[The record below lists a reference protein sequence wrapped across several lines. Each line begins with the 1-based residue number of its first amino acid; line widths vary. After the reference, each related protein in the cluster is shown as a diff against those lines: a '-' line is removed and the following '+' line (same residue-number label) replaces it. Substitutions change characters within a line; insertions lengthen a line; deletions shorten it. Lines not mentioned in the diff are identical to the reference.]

1 VATDPDYEVLRDSV
15 SNAEM
20 WPHLEVFERHQ
31 KEAGSPGELES
42 IRYVEQVMRRYGYKT
57 DLILHDA
64 YVSLPRSASV
74 TAGNQ
79 VIAAITHSH
88 SQPSTGLTAPLVDL
102 RGGDEAAFAAA
113 DLRGKI
119 VMIDSLA
126 NPVMTRRAMAAGAA
140 GQLHV
145 SPHQYRHEMCISPVW
160 GSPGERELSRMP
172 STVVVTVAAADGA
185 ALRERLAADPATQV
199 TLKAE
204 VDTSWR
210 PTPIL
215 IADLPGP
222 DDGADAPFI
231 FFTGHHDAWYE
242 GVMDNG
248 GANAT
253 MMEVARL
260 CALKRGRWK
269 RGLRL
274 AFWSG
279 HSQGRYSSSASY
291 ADANWEELEKRA
303 LVHVN
308 VDSTG
313 GLGNTMIDT
322 GSAPELRA
330 LARESIEREVRDSYK
345 LRRVG
350 RAGDESFWGIG
361 VPAMYGNLS
370 AQPPQDGGTQGAHGT
385 GWWWHTAHDRLD
397 KMDGDILVR
406 DTRIYLH
413 SIWRLLTDD
422 VLPLDFSEHA
432 RSLKAELT
440 SMQEALGD
448 RFDLSLLIERAAT
461 LEARCEALRGEPARL
476 NAVLTA
482 LCRILVPVESTE
494 GDRFLPDPALPQQ
507 TYPSL
512 QPLRRLATLPRGSE
526 AARFLEVDMVRAR
539 ARVAFAL
546 AQAIAIADAAL
557 A

>member
-1 VATDPDYEVLRDSV
+1 VATDPDYEELRAAV

-20 WPHLEVFERHQ
+20 WPHLEVFERHH
-31 KEAGSPGELES
+31 KEAGSPGEWES
-42 IRYVEQVMRRYGYKT
+42 INYVEQVMRRYGYAT

-64 YVSLPRSASV
+64 YISLPGKASV
-74 TAGNQ
+74 VAGNQ
-79 VIAAITHSH
+79 VFEAITHSH
-88 SQPSTGLTAPLVDL
+88 SQPSTGLTAPVVDL
-102 RGGDEAAFAAA
+102 RGGDETAFAAA

-119 VMIDSLA
+119 AMIDSLA
-126 NPVMTRRAMAAGAA
+126 NPVMTRRAMAAGAI

-185 ALRERLAADPATQV
+185 ALRARLAGDPGMQV
-199 TLKAE
+199 TLNAE
-204 VDTSWR
+204 VDTGWR

-222 DDGADAPFI
+222 DGSTDSPFI

-260 CALKRGRWK
+260 CATKRGRWK

-279 HSQGRYSSSASY
+279 HSQGRYSSSAWY

-322 GSAPELRA
+322 GSAPELRG
-330 LARESIEREVRDSYK
+330 LARESIEREVTDPYK

-370 AQPPQDGGTQGAHGT
+370 AQPPKDGGTQGAHGT
-385 GWWWHTAHDRLD
+385 GWWWHTAHDRID

-413 SIWRLLTDD
+413 SIWRLVTDE
-422 VLPLDFSEHA
+422 VLPIDFSEHA
-432 RSLKAELT
+432 RSLRAELT
-440 SMQEALGD
+440 AIQEGLGD
-448 RFDLSLLIERAAT
+448 RFDLSLLIDRAGA
-461 LEARCEALRGEPARL
+461 LEARCAALRGNPEKL

-494 GDRFLPDPALPQQ
+494 GDRFLPDAAVPQQ

-512 QPLRRLATLPRGSE
+512 QPLRRLAQLPRGSE

-546 AQAIAIADAAL
+546 AQAIATADAAL